1 MLLELAAREG
11 VPLIDVRERDE
22 FAAGHV
28 PGAVNVPLSELGDRL
43 DELPGE
49 AFDVICQAGGRSARA
64 VKALESRGYNV
75 AMTRETDVFI
85 PLYDRPKVAHREKAD
100 AFISIH
106 HNAPPFD
113 RDPTRIRYQAVY
125 AWNAALENAK

>member
-1 MLLELAAREG
+1 MKSITIDELAARSG

-43 DELPGE
+43 DELPSE

-64 VKALESRGYNV
+64 AQALEARGYDATNV
-75 AMTRETDVFI
+75 DGGTGEWIASGR
-85 PLYDRPKVAHREKAD
+85 
-100 AFISIH
+100 
-106 HNAPPFD
+106 
-113 RDPTRIRYQAVY
+113 AVDTP
-125 AWNAALENAK
+125 